1 MAIFNT
7 KSSEITSYVW
17 QTLNGRV
24 IFVNVAKPRT
34 GFRGELPI
42 ARGPPEPSEMIHK
55 SQEDLQTESDI
66 HKPNLS

>member
-1 MAIFNT
+1 M
-7 KSSEITSYVW
+7 E
-17 QTLNGRV
+17 
-24 IFVNVAKPRT
+24 VAKPRT